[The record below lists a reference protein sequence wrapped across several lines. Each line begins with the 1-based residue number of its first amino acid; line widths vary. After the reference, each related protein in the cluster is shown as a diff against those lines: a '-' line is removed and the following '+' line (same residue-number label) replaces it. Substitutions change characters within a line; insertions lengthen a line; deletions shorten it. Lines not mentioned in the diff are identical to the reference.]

1 MTLLQT
7 RIDVPASLGSPL
19 NNPVLYEFPL
29 NERIRVFMRLEQ
41 LFQQTSHFMDGQSTW
56 DSRAVISTL
65 LEILAIFSRND
76 LKSEILKEV
85 DRHVSIFTRML
96 NHQDID
102 QEKLQRILIQLKAIS
117 EELYASSGKI
127 GLPLM
132 ESELCKSISQRNSI
146 PGGTYAFD
154 LPAYHYWLQQD
165 EPLRRKDL
173 EKWLKPFAIIRE
185 AVDLLLTS
193 IRRSATPSVETAAN
207 GFFQKTLDHS
217 LPFQLLRVAID
228 RQSPYFAEI
237 SGGKHRFT
245 IRFMAPNSH
254 DRPTQTG
261 QNIDFEL
268 SCCLL

>member
-1 MTLLQT
+1 MTVLPT
-7 RIDVPASLGSPL
+7 RLDSIPSLGLTL
-19 NNPVLYEFPL
+19 NNPVFYEFPL

-41 LFQQTSHFMDGQSTW
+41 LFQQTSHFLDGQSTW
-56 DSRAVISTL
+56 DSRAAISTL

-85 DRHVSIFTRML
+85 DRHSSIFTKML

-102 QEKLQRILIQLKAIS
+102 QDKLHGMLTRLKSIS

-165 EPLRRKDL
+165 EPARRKDL
-173 EKWLKPFAIIRE
+173 EKWLKPFAIIRTG
-185 AVDLLLTS
+185 VDLLLTS
-193 IRRSATPSVETAAN
+193 IRQSATPSLELAGS

-217 LPFQLLRVAID
+217 LPFQLLRVGVD
-228 RQSPYFAEI
+228 RSYPYFAEI

-245 IRFMAPNSH
+245 IRFMAPNAH
-254 DRPTQTG
+254 DRPTQTT
-261 QNIDFEL
+261 QDIPFEL
-268 SCCLL
+268 TCCML